1 MKTFKNDLVLEM
13 NNEDEETKIDYEQ
26 EEERYLDEF
35 NLTKEEKAEADEE
48 VGQIMDEIYD
58 CLERHYLDEY
68 FNRLYAKTEKERYIG
83 RKLELLQTDSFL
95 HFTGMCQ
102 GRTVTC
108 VGHNNPEL
116 CFPFKRL

>member
-26 EEERYLDEF
+26 EEQRYLDEF

-48 VGQIMDEIYD
+48 VGHIMDEIYD

-68 FNRLYAKTEKERYIG
+68 FNRLHAKTEKERYIG
-83 RKLELLQTDSFL
+83 RKLELLQTDSFF

-108 VGHNNPEL
+108 VKHHKPEL

>member
-1 MKTFKNDLVLEM
+1 MKTLKNDPVLEM
-13 NNEDEETKIDYEQ
+13 TNEDEATKIDYEQ

-68 FNRLYAKTEKERYIG
+68 FNRLHAKNREGAVYRKETRTFADG
-83 RKLELLQTDSFL
+83 QFL
-95 HFTGMCQ
+95 PLHRNVPRAYSDMC
-102 GRTVTC
+102 RS
-108 VGHNNPEL
+108 
-116 CFPFKRL
+116 